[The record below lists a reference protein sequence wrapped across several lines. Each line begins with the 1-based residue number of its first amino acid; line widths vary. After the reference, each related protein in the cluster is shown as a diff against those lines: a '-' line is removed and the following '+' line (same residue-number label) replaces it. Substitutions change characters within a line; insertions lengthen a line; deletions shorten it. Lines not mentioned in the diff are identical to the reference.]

1 MGLRASGKTTVA
13 RLLSERLGYS
23 AVDLDDVVAKAMGEP
38 SAGACIRA
46 HGFTAFRQAEAE
58 ALREVLDVRGPDM
71 SHAHSPSAPAG
82 IHRLTP
88 PPPLPL
94 GGGDKADSRGIVL
107 ALGGGT
113 PTAPGA
119 ADLLRG
125 ARDSRRALVVYLR
138 ASEQTLRARL
148 TGDSQTDRPSI
159 TGAGTLDEIGRMLR
173 ERDPLYRE
181 LAERVIECDDLTA
194 AEIVEQIA
202 AWC

>member
-13 RLLSERLGYS
+13 RLLSVRLGYS
-23 AVDLDDVVAKAMGEP
+23 AVDLDDVVATAMGEP
-38 SAGACIRA
+38 NAGACIRA
-46 HGFTAFRQAEAE
+46 HGFAAFRQAEAE
-58 ALREVLDVRGPDM
+58 ALRHALESSLKEPDERG
-71 SHAHSPSAPAG
+71 
-82 IHRLTP
+82 L
-88 PPPLPL
+88 
-94 GGGDKADSRGIVL
+94 VL

-119 ADLLRG
+119 AELLRA

-181 LAERVIECDDLTA
+181 LAERVIECDDLKA
-194 AEIVEQIA
+194 AEIVEQIE